1 MKLIVISE
9 EDLRNLIRQELA
21 SQPPAAPLQP
31 ANQPETPTIK
41 GIHNLAKFLNI
52 SPSRAQ
58 SLKNQGLIPFFQS
71 GRTVLFDP
79 QRVRQAL
86 SGIKTGRK

>member
-9 EDLRNLIRQELA
+9 DELRTIIRQELSTQA
-21 SQPPAAPLQP
+21 PGAVTTPAA
-31 ANQPETPTIK
+31 PETPTIR
-41 GIHNLAKFLNI
+41 GIHQLAKFLNI

-79 QRVRQAL
+79 AKVRQAL